1 MSDLA
6 EAELGQ
12 SPARRWAGRAGVAM
26 AVLAAVALLAWL
38 VSGLGQGGP
47 SAPKRQV
54 AKIAVLPDTPPPPPP
69 PPPKDEPPPPKEAPK
84 QAAPTEAP
92 KVQAPP
98 QPTESLKMEGPAG
111 DGPSAF
117 AAGAVTQ
124 DYKGGAV
131 ISGGHANASG
141 ADRSRFMFYA
151 NSARQMLRGE
161 LDKQLD
167 RDVLRLGARL
177 RIWVNAAGAIE
188 RVEIAQIGD
197 PAREGELRAALD
209 RASRA
214 YRLPPP
220 PGLPQPLEL
229 QLSVRPAGA

>member
-1 MSDLA
+1 MTDLA
-6 EAELGQ
+6 EAELGR
-12 SPARRWAGRAGVAM
+12 SAGRRWAARLGLALV
-26 AVLAAVALLAWL
+26 VLGALALLAWL
-38 VSGLGQGGP
+38 ISGVGTSSP
-47 SAPKRQV
+47 SGPKRQV
-54 AKIAVLPDTPPPPPP
+54 AKIAILPDTPPPPPP
-69 PPPKDEPPPPKEAPK
+69 PKEDTPPPPKEAPK
-84 QAAPTEAP
+84 QAMQTEAP
-92 KVQAPP
+92 KAEAPP
-98 QPTESLKMEGPAG
+98 EPTESLKMEGPAG

-124 DYKGGAV
+124 DYRGGAV

-167 RDVLRLGARL
+167 REVLRLGARL
-177 RIWVNAAGAIE
+177 RIWVAPGGGIE
-188 RVEIAQIGD
+188 RYEIAQIGN
-197 PAREGELRAALD
+197 PAYEDELRAALD
-209 RASRA
+209 RAARG

-229 QLSVRPAGA
+229 QLSVRPVGG